1 MIASNY
7 NLDKELDLIRL
18 FEGIRYFSNSS
29 IKSFFYDNNI
39 DEKTVNLL
47 QYSLEAIYSR
57 GLVPAIGDWCR
68 PRGIKFPKDEDK
80 DLKPIDLLV
89 KYTHMFDN
97 TSDVIY
103 KCIKQ
108 KDSNFAKSY
117 VELATTGI
125 LDNVLDN
132 MYF

>member
-1 MIASNY
+1 MIDSNY
-7 NLDKELDLIRL
+7 NSDKELDLIRL
-18 FEGIRYFSNSS
+18 FEGIRYFSDSS
-29 IKSFFYDNNI
+29 IKSFFCENNI
-39 DEKTVNLL
+39 DEQTVNLL
-47 QYSLEAIYSR
+47 QSSLEAIYSR

-89 KYTHMFDN
+89 KYTYMFDN
-97 TSDVIY
+97 SSDVIY
-103 KCIKQ
+103 EYIKQ

-117 VELATTGI
+117 VELATAGI

-132 MYF
+132 L